1 MQELFTAKVWSDF
14 RPVQQSKQ
22 TYESDFRLRRANIPL
37 SQNNAYRRVLGS
49 NFNRFGTVAEPLKRE
64 CIMKEIFGS
73 VVDIEPR
80 QGALDI
86 LENCVRR
93 MRLWEAPY
101 DVDSHFVK
109 DIDVLLEH
117 AKRDDDIDNKIFIL
131 AQCIRIVTDII
142 DRIEHGEEDEI

>member
-1 MQELFTAKVWSDF
+1 
-14 RPVQQSKQ
+14 
-22 TYESDFRLRRANIPL
+22 
-37 SQNNAYRRVLGS
+37 
-49 NFNRFGTVAEPLKRE
+49 
-64 CIMKEIFGS
+64 MKGIFGS

-86 LENCVRR
+86 LENCVKR

-117 AKRDDDIDNKIFIL
+117 AKRDEDIDNKIFIM
-131 AQCIRIVTDII
+131 AQCIRVVTDII
-142 DRIEHGEEDEI
+142 DRIEHGETE

>member
-1 MQELFTAKVWSDF
+1 
-14 RPVQQSKQ
+14 
-22 TYESDFRLRRANIPL
+22 
-37 SQNNAYRRVLGS
+37 
-49 NFNRFGTVAEPLKRE
+49 
-64 CIMKEIFGS
+64 MKGILGS

-117 AKRDDDIDNKIFIL
+117 AKRDEDIDNKIFIM
-131 AQCIRIVTDII
+131 AQCIRVVTDII
-142 DRIEHGEEDEI
+142 DRIENGETE

>member
-1 MQELFTAKVWSDF
+1 
-14 RPVQQSKQ
+14 
-22 TYESDFRLRRANIPL
+22 
-37 SQNNAYRRVLGS
+37 
-49 NFNRFGTVAEPLKRE
+49 
-64 CIMKEIFGS
+64 MKEIFGS